1 MLAGESS
8 SSGMQVMLVA
18 NAYAVLLFSFGIGKG
33 MTEIAARQS
42 DEISRNTEQKIGG
55 ACMNVDGFQ
64 VLGPREPNML

>member
-33 MTEIAARQS
+33 MTEIAVGQS
-42 DEISRNTEQKIGG
+42 DEVSRNT
-55 ACMNVDGFQ
+55 
-64 VLGPREPNML
+64 